1 MAELVFCKNSI
12 VVVLLVN
19 DKNSQILM
27 KMREFREKKVVL
39 YKISA
44 YMRWFSILSVWLC
57 FTIAVNDVSAQT
69 YENYADSVDR
79 YTGERNWHK
88 AEEMLMKA
96 LEKEPANP
104 SNFILL
110 SNLGTVHR
118 NMGKLKEALADY
130 DNALSITPNAVAIIH
145 NHAALLLEMDST
157 KRAYSDYARI
167 KVLDKSD
174 IDSRYYHGMIALG
187 YGYFDI
193 AQADFEEALAIDK
206 NSLDAKRGFAILY
219 KVKNDYEKAASLY
232 SEIIE
237 KENRQSNYMGRAEW
251 YLELGKLQE
260 AESDLQEAQK
270 LNPSDPDI
278 YMLKAK
284 LAELQ
289 YRYDDAA
296 GYAEEAVA
304 LGADSRLV
312 EQYLKKKSKD
322 K

>member
-1 MAELVFCKNSI
+1 
-12 VVVLLVN
+12 
-19 DKNSQILM
+19 
-27 KMREFREKKVVL
+27 MREFREKKVVL

-57 FTIAVNDVSAQT
+57 FIIAVNDVSAQT

-145 NHAALLLEMDST
+145 NRAALLLEMDST

-193 AQADFEEALAIDK
+193 KVFSGHSREKKSHGSRRHIAYLSTRAVKANRSIGIGNRRKAFRTKKPRSSPYRKRILAK
-206 NSLDAKRGFAILY
+206 KTRGG
-219 KVKNDYEKAASLY
+219 N
-232 SEIIE
+232 
-237 KENRQSNYMGRAEW
+237 
-251 YLELGKLQE
+251 
-260 AESDLQEAQK
+260 
-270 LNPSDPDI
+270 
-278 YMLKAK
+278 
-284 LAELQ
+284 
-289 YRYDDAA
+289 YRY
-296 GYAEEAVA
+296 AEIVKPQSEP
-304 LGADSRLV
+304 DYSFN
-312 EQYLKKKSKD
+312 YP
-322 K
+322 